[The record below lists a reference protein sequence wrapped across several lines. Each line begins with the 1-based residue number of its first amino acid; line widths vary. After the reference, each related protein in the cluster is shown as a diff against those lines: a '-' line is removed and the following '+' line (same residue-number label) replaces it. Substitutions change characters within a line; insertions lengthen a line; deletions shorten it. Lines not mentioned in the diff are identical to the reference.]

1 MDLRACSST
10 QWETKVAADVE
21 RRSVDEAWAEGARL
35 RPPRVWPS
43 CTSMVFFYCLREPEG
58 RWAPP
63 GVQVWKRERGG
74 AEPRP
79 PPGRDR
85 GLVSYLYRR
94 KQRVRRSKY
103 HPRQDARDAAKPW
116 RERRRA
122 FRIALESPWA
132 PGRSREGPPKSTGG
146 MATATSDAE
155 SAAVEAMTMF
165 GAAGDGSDDDQDEAA
180 ALVSMAAGDN
190 TSGVVRTPACAR
202 CGGAACVALPNEPA
216 AGLPEARDAPIS
228 PRRHEG
234 HIAEGRNSPPP
245 SLPQRGGAAWLLPGG
260 SG

>member
-1 MDLRACSST
+1 MAGT
-10 QWETKVAADVE
+10 
-21 RRSVDEAWAEGARL
+21 GAL
-35 RPPRVWPS
+35 FPT
-43 CTSMVFFYCLREPEG
+43 CTEENR
-58 RWAPP
+58 
-63 GVQVWKRERGG
+63 
-74 AEPRP
+74 
-79 PPGRDR
+79 
-85 GLVSYLYRR
+85 
-94 KQRVRRSKY
+94 RVRRSNY
-103 HPRQDARDAAKPW
+103 HPTDARDAAEPW

-245 SLPQRGGAAWLLPGG
+245 SLPQRGGAAWLPPGG

>member
-1 MDLRACSST
+1 
-10 QWETKVAADVE
+10 
-21 RRSVDEAWAEGARL
+21 
-35 RPPRVWPS
+35 
-43 CTSMVFFYCLREPEG
+43 
-58 RWAPP
+58 
-63 GVQVWKRERGG
+63 
-74 AEPRP
+74 
-79 PPGRDR
+79 
-85 GLVSYLYRR
+85 
-94 KQRVRRSKY
+94 
-103 HPRQDARDAAKPW
+103 
-116 RERRRA
+116 
-122 FRIALESPWA
+122 
-132 PGRSREGPPKSTGG
+132 

-245 SLPQRGGAAWLLPGG
+245 SLPQRGGAAWLPPGG